1 VQSRTFAWVGET
13 LRRVRKEQGK
23 TLSELAVVAKV
34 GKGQLSRIETG
45 KQEITLG
52 TLAKVLAAYGL
63 SRQEFFRRYDAVEN
77 GERDRAGETRSPGA
91 GAAADPLR
99 WTEKIRET
107 IGRIES
113 FLTSA
118 AHDARPVAQG
128 GFEVGEHVVLFRV
141 LPRSAEG
148 GAGEGNEPA
157 SAATG
162 TAGGE

>member
-1 VQSRTFAWVGET
+1 VQSKTFAWVGET
-13 LRRVRKEQGK
+13 LRRVRKDQGK
-23 TLSELAVVAKV
+23 TLSELAVIAKV

-52 TLAKVLAAYGL
+52 TLAKILAAYGL

-77 GERDRAGETRSPGA
+77 GERGRADETRSPGT

-99 WTEKIRET
+99 WTEKIRES

-118 AHDARPVAQG
+118 ASEARPVAQG
-128 GFEVGEHVVLFRV
+128 GFEAGEYVVLFRV
-141 LPRSAEG
+141 MPRSAEG
-148 GAGEGNEPA
+148 GAGEGIDPA
-157 SAATG
+157 G
-162 TAGGE
+162 DGEQTQL